1 MTKLFLSKLI
11 FILVFG
17 FDFNIIVVF
26 LSMYMSKDI
35 FKFRKFSV
43 SHAKSSM
50 RVGTDAVLLGAWA
63 EPALDLVSDSFRVLD
78 IGCGCGLIGMM
89 IAQRFPGLY
98 VVGVD
103 IDEASILEANENA
116 DNSPF
121 ADRLSFA
128 CKDIREFSKEESLHN
143 SFRFILCNPP
153 YYTEDTLPPDER
165 RSKARNS
172 AHLTFTEL
180 LKSVRC
186 LLSEQGVF
194 SVVLPM
200 QAREMFVTEAI
211 KVGLYIKRECRVQT
225 TLSKTPKRVL
235 LEFEK
240 KTIDF
245 ADIETLILQGEDGK
259 RSRQYSLLCQD
270 FYL

>member
-1 MTKLFLSKLI
+1 MTKLFLCKLI
-11 FILVFG
+11 FILVIG

-26 LSMYMSKDI
+26 LSVYMSKDV
-35 FKFRKFSV
+35 FKFKKFAV

-63 EPALDLVSDSFRVLD
+63 EPALEALSNSFRVLD
-78 IGCGCGLIGMM
+78 IGCGCGLVGMM
-89 IAQRFPGLY
+89 IAQRYPNSF

-103 IDEASILEANENA
+103 IDEASVLEASENA

-121 ADRLSFA
+121 ADRLSFS
-128 CKDIREFSKEESLHN
+128 CKDIREYSKEESLQQ
-143 SFRFILCNPP
+143 SFHFILCNPP
-153 YYTEDTLPPDER
+153 YYIEDTLPPDER

-172 AHLTFTEL
+172 SHLSFADL
-180 LKSVRC
+180 
-186 LLSEQGVF
+186 LLSVKSLLVEHGVF

-200 QAREMFVTEAI
+200 QARERFVAEAI

-240 KTIDF
+240 KMIGF
-245 ADIETLILQGEDGK
+245 ADVETLVLQGEDGK
-259 RSRQYSLLCQD
+259 RSHQYSLLCQD